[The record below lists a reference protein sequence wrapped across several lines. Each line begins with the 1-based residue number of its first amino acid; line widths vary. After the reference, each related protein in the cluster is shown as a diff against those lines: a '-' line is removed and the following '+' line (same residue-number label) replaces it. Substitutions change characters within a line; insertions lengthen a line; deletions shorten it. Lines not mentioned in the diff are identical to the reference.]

1 MRNPENLQI
10 SSQKCKSPPAGVPDP
25 GNSSGPDP
33 PYGITFTPET
43 KYWVSPKQLV
53 GTPTCC
59 R

>member
-1 MRNPENLQI
+1 MRNPENLQV
-10 SSQKCKSPPAGVPDP
+10 SGQKGKSPRTYRPNPVNPQLP
-25 GNSSGPDP
+25 I

-59 R
+59 L